1 MVRFPA
7 YKWGVN
13 LETNRTIQKTQV
25 ATRKNWGLVTSRCLS
40 ADDEKDAVE
49 VVGGQRALCCPY

>member
-1 MVRFPA
+1 MGSELR
-7 YKWGVN
+7 N
-13 LETNRTIQKTQV
+13 QQNNT
-25 ATRKNWGLVTSRCLS
+25 KNTGCNQEKWGLVTSRCLS